1 MSDRGEAAGVG
12 PLLDRR
18 LRWRLGWAALSVAAV
33 LVVAAFLR
41 PLSSG
46 DSPRL
51 RLAVLLLLGLG
62 TAGSAVLASL
72 RGRGLG
78 ERLAFF
84 AFLVLAVDALG
95 QVASAWGWPIWPL
108 MVLLVSAIAVA
119 EPLRVAACLA
129 GLAALLGLADVAH
142 KTATWQAA
150 TASGLAYLLLVV
162 AVDRALAAEKRRLS
176 ATLEELA
183 RLKHG
188 IDQLEPGDSATTGV
202 GLVAAA
208 SSLRNVSEESR
219 KTRQLERAAELDES
233 LARLT
238 RLARR
243 ALAAHAVLYFEI
255 DRERE
260 RAYVRA
266 ADGPAALLTDCA
278 MGLTQ
283 DPLAFVVERGQAF
296 YATDF
301 NRLLWSLP
309 YYRSEVKIGTLLA
322 VPVRTGTS
330 VSGVLAADKLELQAF
345 AAGQPDLLESFA
357 EIAAHTIV
365 ETKAAL
371 SREELGA
378 EFKAVYEVS
387 RKLAM
392 QVEPT
397 PVRALLLRSAR
408 DLAPIEASAVVTVD
422 DAQTRYV
429 IEDATGWAAEY
440 VGREVAQDERTWT
453 AWILRSAEEPY
464 LLDDA
469 AGGGERM
476 PVFVLDE
483 GLGRAES
490 LMAVPLRV
498 RNRSL
503 GALILTARRG
513 AFDAAARRVLGI
525 LANQAA
531 AALYTMRLMERAK
544 DQALRDGLTELY
556 NRRAFDD
563 LLARAL
569 AREQRQGGRLALV
582 FVDLDHFKKLNDTF
596 GHPAGDAALKV
607 TAQILERYLR
617 KGDEAA
623 RYGGEEF
630 AVILPG
636 ADEAGARG
644 LAERIRHA
652 VQHQR
657 LVFEGAR
664 IAFTASFGVA
674 VSPGDATSDD
684 ALLAAAD
691 RALYAAKHQ
700 GRNRV
705 VSAASVP
712 EAASVSAPGSGV
724 TSS

>member
-1 MSDRGEAAGVG
+1 MDEKGESGGRG

-18 LRWRLGWAALSVAAV
+18 LRWRLGWVALGLAGFLG
-33 LVVAAFLR
+33 LVAFLR
-41 PLSSG
+41 PLSSNH
-46 DSPRL
+46 SPRL
-51 RLAVLLLLGLG
+51 RLAVLLALGLG
-62 TAGSAVLASL
+62 AAGTAVLASL

-84 AFLVLAVDALG
+84 AFLVLAIDALG
-95 QVASAWGWPIWPL
+95 QVLSAWGWPIWPL
-108 MVLLVSAIAVA
+108 LALLVSALAVA
-119 EPLRVAACLA
+119 EPLRIAAGLA
-129 GLAALLGLADVAH
+129 GFAALLGFADVAH
-142 KTATWQAA
+142 KTVTWQAA
-150 TASGLAYLLLVV
+150 AAAGMAYLLLVV
-162 AVDRALAAEKRRLS
+162 AIDRALAAEKRRLS
-176 ATLEELA
+176 ATLETLA
-183 RLKHG
+183 RIEHG
-188 IDQLEPGDSATTGV
+188 IDQLEPGDSTATGV
-202 GLVAAA
+202 GLAAAA

-219 KTRQLERAAELDES
+219 KARQLERAAQLDEA
-233 LARLT
+233 LTRLT

-243 ALAAHAVLYFEI
+243 ALSAHAVLYFEI
-255 DRERE
+255 DRDRE

-266 ADGPAALLTDCA
+266 ADGPPTLTSDGVL
-278 MGLTQ
+278 GLTQ
-283 DPLAFVVERGQAF
+283 DPLAFVIERGQAF

-301 NRLLWSLP
+301 KRLLWSLP

-322 VPVRTGTS
+322 VPVRTAAS
-330 VSGVLAADKLELQAF
+330 VSGVLVADKLDIQAF
-345 AAGQPDLLESFA
+345 AADQPDLLESFA
-357 EIAAHTIV
+357 ELAAHTII
-365 ETKAAL
+365 ETRAAL

-378 EFKAVYEVS
+378 EFKAAYEVS

-408 DLAPIEASAVVTVD
+408 DLAAIEASAVVTVD
-422 DAQTRYV
+422 DAQTRYT
-429 IEDATGWAAEY
+429 IDDATGWAAEY
-440 VGREVAQDERTWT
+440 VGREVAQAERTWT
-453 AWILRSAEEPY
+453 AWVLRSAEEPY

-563 LLARAL
+563 LLAKAL

-582 FVDLDHFKKLNDTF
+582 FVDLDHFKKLNDTY

-607 TAQILERYLR
+607 TAEILERYLR

-636 ADEAGARG
+636 ADEPGARG
-644 LAERIRHA
+644 LAERIRRA

-664 IAFTASFGVA
+664 IAFTASLGVA
-674 VSPGDATSDD
+674 VSPGDAASDEG
-684 ALLAAAD
+684 LLAAAD

-705 VSAASVP
+705 VSASTVP
-712 EAASVSAPGSGV
+712 EEANGSAAGRGV